1 MNGTHC
7 LETWSTT
14 QNKVSLSSGEAE
26 YYALVKCGCETL
38 GLQSVMADLGIHTI
52 CVMRTDSTAAK
63 GITNRRGHG
72 KVKHLQTCE
81 LWLQEVVRDKRIE
94 IQRVGTKENPADL
107 MTKHL
112 DSKTATQHLDRLKAH
127 TTSGWHALAPRLQCK
142 SVDMG
147 LPNNVNAAVP
157 VERESEVCVA
167 GREQFSDLDRATVRN
182 KTGQR

>member
-1 MNGTHC
+1 MHGQHC
-7 LETWSTT
+7 LKTWSTT

-38 GLQSVMADLGIHTI
+38 GLQSVMADLGILTI
-52 CVMRTDSTAAK
+52 CVMKTDSTAAK

-94 IQRVGTKENPADL
+94 IQKVGTRENPADL
-107 MTKHL
+107 MTKYL
-112 DSKTATQHLDRLKAH
+112 DSKTATQHLDRLSAKTA
-127 TTSGWHALAPRLQCK
+127 TGWHVLAPRLQCK
-142 SVDMG
+142 SAKME
-147 LPNNVNAAVP
+147 LPTNVNAVVP
-157 VERESEVCVA
+157 VEREFEMSVS
-167 GREQFSDLDRATVRN
+167 GREQLSDLDRATVRS

>member
-1 MNGTHC
+1 
-7 LETWSTT
+7 
-14 QNKVSLSSGEAE
+14 
-26 YYALVKCGCETL
+26 
-38 GLQSVMADLGIHTI
+38 MADLGIRTI

-94 IQRVGTKENPADL
+94 IQKVGTRENPADL
-107 MTKHL
+107 MTKYL
-112 DSKTATQHLDRLKAH
+112 DSKTATQHLDRLSAKTA
-127 TTSGWHALAPRLQCK
+127 TGWHVLAPRLQCK
-142 SVDMG
+142 SANVG
-147 LPNNVNAAVP
+147 LQNNVNAAAP
-157 VERESEVCVA
+157 VERESEICVS

>member
-7 LETWSTT
+7 LKTWSAT

-38 GLQSVMADLGIHTI
+38 GLQSVMADLGIQTV
-52 CVMRTDSTAAK
+52 CVMMTDSTAAK
-63 GITNRRGHG
+63 GITSRRGHG

-112 DSKTATQHLDRLKAH
+112 DNKAATQHLDRLNAH
-127 TTSGWHALAPRLQCK
+127 TTSGWHVLAPRLQSK
-142 SVDMG
+142 SAKME
-147 LPNNVNAAVP
+147 LPTNVNAVVP
-157 VERESEVCVA
+157 VEREFEMSVF